1 MITVKELTQLF
12 FVGVKFSFYGSAP
25 FPVQFLI
32 RLFGKA
38 KPCTFAP
45 VRQFSLQFGITHV
58 YGIASGDIH
67 PQHVKTLKTK
77 DEKIRREEYSSSYP
91 THSKLCTDRRQ
102 PSFSFQALQTM
113 TSQCFLVRSFRPY
126 TYGGH
131 ERSGSSDDVTSRDQL
146 LVNKQSVWEGFSC
159 FTLLYANTFNES
171 YVIQCTMDENN
182 LQYYQLYSYT
192 FDNKSHCQW

>member
-126 TYGGH
+126 TYGGRWWDPPSKLRGHRSQAYLNWEAKSSRIEPGDTAQARH
-131 ERSGSSDDVTSRDQL
+131 E
-146 LVNKQSVWEGFSC
+146 NKR
-159 FTLLYANTFNES
+159 
-171 YVIQCTMDENN
+171 
-182 LQYYQLYSYT
+182 
-192 FDNKSHCQW
+192 KSI